1 VTHSSV
7 ERAFAQWHIR
17 WQSEEAQQEDDAMAG
32 GNFDD
37 PLWINAGKILPT
49 GPLLEFS
56 NKEGMQL
63 YFWVIQF
70 QDERNGAFMA
80 AMGQPQA
87 KDPTKWETKTVSVV
101 QNGSFLPGQVLASAV
116 ITLPSGVISWW
127 STTILL
133 LA

>member
-1 VTHSSV
+1 
-7 ERAFAQWHIR
+7 
-17 WQSEEAQQEDDAMAG
+17 MAG

-37 PLWINAGKILPT
+37 PLTIDSSGKILPT
-49 GPLLEFS
+49 GALLEFTGGV
-56 NKEGMQL
+56 GMQL
-63 YFWVIQF
+63 RFWVIQF
-70 QDERNGAFMA
+70 QDGRNGAFMA

-101 QNGSFLPGQVLASAV
+101 QNGSFRPGQVSASAV

>member
-1 VTHSSV
+1 VQ
-7 ERAFAQWHIR
+7 RAFAQWHIC

-37 PLWINAGKILPT
+37 PVTINGGNILPT
-49 GPLLEFS
+49 GPLLEFT
-56 NKEGMQL
+56 NQEGMQL

-80 AMGQPQA
+80 AKGQPQA
-87 KDPTKWETKTVSVV
+87 KDPTKWEPVYASVV
-101 QNGSFLPGQVLASAV
+101 RNGSFRPGQVSATSV

>member
-1 VTHSSV
+1 
-7 ERAFAQWHIR
+7 
-17 WQSEEAQQEDDAMAG
+17 MAG

-37 PLWINAGKILPT
+37 PLWINDGKILPT

-56 NKEGMQL
+56 NEVGMEL

-70 QDERNGAFMA
+70 QDGRNGAFMA

-87 KDPTKWETKTVSVV
+87 KDPTKWETKNVNVV
-101 QNGSFLPGQVLASAV
+101 QNGTFRPGQVLASAV

-127 STTILL
+127 STTVLL
-133 LA
+133 KA